1 MRSFLTAFKNGA
13 TPVGVAFCSS
23 NIRRIGL
30 LMEDVMRLLAHH
42 KA

>member
-1 MRSFLTAFKNGA
+1 LAEWELIHGKKKMKVRLDIT
-13 TPVGVAFCSS
+13 
-23 NIRRIGL
+23 GL